1 MKRKTVKVKVQKI
14 HSLDFLPKSENLVS
28 WSIAYNGSLLN
39 LMLEGEPDYRINKS
53 DASFAKLYADKENI
67 YKIYVVH
74 FDDIKIVNI
83 GLLTENFHFVQL
95 LPNLLPNDE
104 ILLVR
109 GRAKSDQDKNAHVYT
124 IEGQPQRHFSIGDG
138 VQDVQVA
145 ENGDIWVSYFDEGV
159 YSGSALSQAGLSAF
173 NSDGGLCYQFSAEN
187 IKPIDD
193 CYALNLC
200 SSNEVWCYYYTSFP
214 LVRVRD
220 KKAEVI
226 TAQTPVNGAT
236 AFAVNEQYTL
246 YWGSYKN
253 RNSLHLHN
261 RKEDKTVYITPVT
274 ESREVLSNFEAIGR
288 GNILWLYLEDSVYR
302 LELGKEI

>member
-14 HSLDFLPKSENLVS
+14 HSLNFLPKSENLIS
-28 WSIAYNGSLLN
+28 WSITYDGSLLY
-39 LMLEGEPDYRINKS
+39 LMLEGEPDYRIKKPG
-53 DASFAKLYADKENI
+53 ASFAKSYADKENI
-67 YKIYVVH
+67 YKIYIVH
-74 FDDIKIVNI
+74 FDDITIVNI
-83 GLLTENFHFVQL
+83 GLLTENFHLVQL
-95 LPNLLPNDE
+95 LPKDE

-109 GRAKSDQDKNAHVYT
+109 GRAKSDQDKNAHIYT

-145 ENGDIWVSYFDEGV
+145 ENGDIWVSYFDEGI
-159 YSGSALSQAGLSAF
+159 YSGSALSEAGLSAF
-173 NSDGGLCYQFSAEN
+173 NSDGELCYQFSAEK

-220 KKAEVI
+220 KKAEII
-226 TAQTPVNGAT
+226 TAQTPVSGAM

-261 RKEDKTVYITPVT
+261 RTEDKTVEIIPVA
-274 ESREVLSNFEAIGR
+274 ESGEVLSNFKAIGR
-288 GNILWLYLEDSVYR
+288 GNILWLYSEDSVHS
-302 LELGKEI
+302 LELGKDI